1 MYVREYPYTPAGT
14 ELSGTPT
21 TIPFT
26 YNTSKPDT
34 LSHINNQTVGFN
46 ADGGLSYYK
55 RSYTWKDGKLK
66 RFFRG
71 STMVPMSV
79 YEECGYQYNV
89 YGQRISKTYHY
100 DPNTSISDDASYNY
114 TKTYDYDHNG
124 RLVREKIV
132 QKHILEVTST
142 REIIYLYDESGMIG
156 FTYSLNGATPQ
167 IYYYRRNLLGDVVAI
182 YNTSGTKII
191 EYAYDAW
198 GNCTIVY
205 STNDTLAN
213 DNPIRYRG
221 YYLDIENNFY
231 YLNSRYYSP
240 ELRRFIS
247 PDDTAFLDSET
258 PNGLHLYCYCNNDPV
273 NYADPSGHFL
283 ISSAIAAGFWIGLTV
298 GAIAGATTGGIIAH
312 NIAQNEG
319 AEGWELLGWT
329 MFGVLSGGVAGGV
342 LGMAIGSAV
351 GYGVGLLWGSAPIS
365 GSQGAVALWSGGRGL
380 AGKAAADFA
389 SKTGAKLVTD
399 TFAGKTLNFAQSL
412 LPKKISTY
420 LWGKLSAEF
429 VAGASSATIFLFNQ
443 GIDYNSV
450 FFKYEIWVLLEKGI
464 ERVINFV

>member
-79 YEECGYQYNV
+79 YEECGYQYNA

-142 REIIYLYDESGMIG
+142 REIIYLYDESGMVG

-182 YNTSGTKII
+182 YNTSGTKIV

-205 STNDTLAN
+205 SSNDTLAN

-231 YLNSRYYSP
+231 YLNTRYYSP

-247 PDDTAFLDSET
+247 PDDTAYLDHGNV
-258 PNGLHLYCYCNNDPV
+258 NGCDYY
-273 NYADPSGHFL
+273 
-283 ISSAIAAGFWIGLTV
+283 ISYI
-298 GAIAGATTGGIIAH
+298 
-312 NIAQNEG
+312 
-319 AEGWELLGWT
+319 
-329 MFGVLSGGVAGGV
+329 
-342 LGMAIGSAV
+342 
-351 GYGVGLLWGSAPIS
+351 
-365 GSQGAVALWSGGRGL
+365 
-380 AGKAAADFA
+380 
-389 SKTGAKLVTD
+389 
-399 TFAGKTLNFAQSL
+399 
-412 LPKKISTY
+412 
-420 LWGKLSAEF
+420 
-429 VAGASSATIFLFNQ
+429 
-443 GIDYNSV
+443 
-450 FFKYEIWVLLEKGI
+450 
-464 ERVINFV
+464 

>member
-1 MYVREYPYTPAGT
+1 MYVREYPYTPVDT
-14 ELSGTPT
+14 DLSGTPT

-34 LSHINNQTVGFN
+34 LSHIDNETVGFN

-55 RSYTWKDGKLK
+55 RSYTWKDGRLK

-79 YEECGYQYNV
+79 YEDGGYQYNA
-89 YGQRISKTYHY
+89 YGQRISKTYQY

-124 RLVREKIV
+124 RLVRENIV

-142 REIIYLYDESGMIG
+142 REIIYLYDESGMVG

-167 IYYYRRNLLGDVVAI
+167 IYYYRRNLLGDVIAI
-182 YNTSGTKII
+182 YNTSGTKVV

-247 PDDTAFLDSET
+247 PDDTAFLDYET
-258 PNGLHLYCYCNNDPV
+258 PNGLNLYCYCGNDPV
-273 NYADPSGHFL
+273 NFVDPSGHS
-283 ISSAIAAGFWIGLTV
+283 IIAALLIGLGVVGIVGGLGYAAYTDYQDDYDINGSIGWQTYLGYSIIG
-298 GAIAGATTGGIIAH
+298 GAIGAGLGFTIGYFGPTTLAYLGG
-312 NIAQNEG
+312 
-319 AEGWELLGWT
+319 
-329 MFGVLSGGVAGGV
+329 FGLPNALAVAGGGTSSVASVGILEAMLAAGALV
-342 LGMAIGSAV
+342 L
-351 GYGVGLLWGSAPIS
+351 
-365 GSQGAVALWSGGRGL
+365 
-380 AGKAAADFA
+380 FA
-389 SKTGAKLVTD
+389 SNHRPGNNQAQNKQFENAVRKAGYNPKDPAIRDELQKIHRYIRNKKLDLGWKELVELIKEWL
-399 TFAGKTLNFAQSL
+399 G
-412 LPKKISTY
+412 
-420 LWGKLSAEF
+420 
-429 VAGASSATIFLFNQ
+429 
-443 GIDYNSV
+443 
-450 FFKYEIWVLLEKGI
+450 
-464 ERVINFV
+464 